1 MELIDFLREKVLV
14 LDGAMGTMIQRRSLT
29 EEDFR
34 HGLDIPA
41 ETKLQGCN
49 DILCVTRP
57 DVIRDIHMKYLEAG
71 ADIIE
76 TNSFN
81 ANSISLEEYGLQDL
95 VKEIN
100 LTAAKAARDAA
111 DSFSHK
117 SGKRVFVAGSMGPSN
132 VALSLPDVAGARG
145 VDFDSMRKAYAE
157 QASALAEGGVDVL
170 LLETIFDTLNAKA
183 AITGIE
189 DAFEAIGR
197 RLPLM
202 ISVTLT
208 EQGRTLS
215 GQTPEGFL
223 TSVMHAQPLSVGM
236 NCGFGAKDM
245 APWLERMQSVG
256 CAVSLHP
263 NAGLPDEMGLYTET
277 PETMAATMGEYLRAG
292 MLNIAGGCCGTTP
305 EHIRAIAEAARD
317 ARIRPITAP
326 GMVETR
332 PDVMRLAGLESL
344 EVSPEKG
351 FLKVGERCNVA
362 GSRKFLRL
370 VGEGNLS
377 EALGIASAQIG
388 KGAGVLDINMD
399 DAMLDAPAEM
409 ERFVTLLGAD
419 GDTAAVPLMVD
430 SSDFEVVRRA
440 LRRIQGRAIVNSIS
454 LKEGEEKFLAN
465 AREIRSMGAA
475 AVVMA
480 FDEQGQ
486 ATTLERRKEICG
498 RAYRLLTEKCGYRGE
513 DIVFDPNI
521 LTIATGMPEHDRYAL
536 DFLDA
541 VSWIKENLKGA
552 KVSGG
557 VSNLS
562 FAFRG
567 NNKLREAMHAV
578 FLHHAI
584 ARGMDMA
591 IVNPSTA
598 ISADGVDPTL
608 REAIE
613 DVIFLRRP
621 DASERLLAIAAE
633 MKAEADRLK
642 AEKPAAAGSAAPK
655 PDPKKE
661 TVTLESLVEKGMT
674 AGLEPL
680 LDAALEEEGT
690 AMGVVGRRLMGAM
703 RTVGDE
709 FGAGRMFLPQVVR
722 SAAVMKKAIDY
733 LTPRIE
739 AEAISGAD
747 GAESGEKGKFVIAT
761 VKGDVHDI
769 GKNIVGVILKC
780 AGFDVIDLGVMVE
793 EEKILE
799 ALRATGAR
807 FLGLSGLITPSLSEM
822 ARVAEMLQREGL
834 TDVTLCVGGATTTD
848 LHTAVKIAPLFDG
861 LTLHTRDAAQL
872 PVVASSLVDSAQHDA
887 TVTEI
892 RESQRRL
899 RSEYEQ
905 RMALRA
911 AGMQNGSAS
920 AADESVKADRPMP
933 APETAGVHTIEISV
947 KDAAE
952 SINWKAF
959 LHTWHLSPML
969 AAPALEAATKECD
982 GDEAHSHAPHG
993 AGCPC
998 CSAKPQ
1004 EDPALEEATR
1014 LVRDALAMIAALE
1027 ENGVKLEARVGVV
1040 DAHRDGE
1047 DIVLESHDRSIVI
1060 PTLRRETEPRLA
1072 TADFVAESGDHAGVF
1087 AVTAR
1092 NVLSAVET
1100 ADDYQAML
1108 LQSIADR
1115 LAEAATEVMHTRLH
1129 EDIWGLKGTPRG
1141 IRPAVGYPS
1150 LPDQTLVFELDKLI
1164 EYSAIGV
1171 TLTANGALSPSATTT
1186 GLVFAN
1192 PLARYFEL
1200 GEISQA
1206 ALSDYARR
1214 RGISEE
1220 RLRELL
1226 PRS

>member
-29 EEDFR
+29 EDDFR
-34 HGLDIPA
+34 SGLDIPA

-57 DVIRDIHMKYLEAG
+57 DVIRDIHTQYLEAG

-81 ANSISLEEYGLQDL
+81 ANSISLEEYGLADR
-95 VKEIN
+95 VAEIN
-100 LTAAKAARDAA
+100 LAAARVAMEAA
-111 DSFSHK
+111 DSFAMK
-117 SGKRVFVAGSMGPSN
+117 TGRQAFVAGSMGPSN
-132 VALSLPDVAGARG
+132 IALSLPDVAGARG
-145 VDFDSMRKAYAE
+145 VDFDSMRAAYAE
-157 QASALAEGGVDVL
+157 QARALIEGGVNLL

-183 AITGIE
+183 AIAGIE
-189 DAFEAIGR
+189 DTFKAIDR
-197 RLPLM
+197 HVPLM

-215 GQTPEGFL
+215 GQTLEGFL
-223 TSVMHAQPLSVGM
+223 ASVMHARPVSIGM
-236 NCGFGAKDM
+236 NCGFGARDM
-245 APWLERMQSVG
+245 APWLRHLQSVG

-263 NAGLPDEMGLYTET
+263 NAGLPDEMGQYTET
-277 PETMAATMGEYLRAG
+277 PAAMAATMGEYLSAG
-292 MLNIAGGCCGTTP
+292 LLNIAGGCCGTTP

-317 ARIRPITAP
+317 AQLRPITAP
-326 GMVETR
+326 GRIETR
-332 PDVMRLAGLESL
+332 PDVMRLSGLESL

-377 EALGIASAQIG
+377 EALGIASAQTG
-388 KGAGVLDINMD
+388 KGAAVLDINMD

-419 GDTAAVPLMVD
+419 GSTAAVPLMVD

-454 LKEGEEKFLAN
+454 LKEGEEKFLEH

-513 DIVFDPNI
+513 DIIFDPNI

-598 ISADGVDPTL
+598 ISADGIDPTL
-608 REAIE
+608 RETIE
-613 DVIFLRRP
+613 DVIFMRRP
-621 DASERLLAIAAE
+621 DASERLLAIADE
-633 MKAEADRLK
+633 MKAEAERLK
-642 AEKPAAAGSAAPK
+642 AEKLAASGGTPAPK
-655 PDPKKE
+655 PAPKKE
-661 TVTLESLVEKGMT
+661 AVTLESLVEKGMT

-739 AEAISGAD
+739 AEAKSGAD

-780 AGFDVIDLGVMVE
+780 AGFEVIDLGVMVE

-861 LTLHTRDAAQL
+861 LALHTRDAAQL
-872 PVVASSLVDSAQHDA
+872 PLVASSLVDPVQHDA
-887 TVTEI
+887 TVKEI

-899 RSEYEQ
+899 RRQYEE
-905 RMALRA
+905 RMARRT
-911 AGMQNGSAS
+911 AGIQNGSSS
-920 AADESVKADRPMP
+920 ARAPEKADRPMP
-933 APETAGVHTIEISV
+933 APKTAGVNTIEISV

-952 SINWKAF
+952 AINWKAF
-959 LHTWHLSPML
+959 LHTWRLSPAL
-969 AAPALEAATKECD
+969 AAKALEAAKRECGD
-982 GDEAHSHAPHG
+982 GEKCHAPHG

-1004 EDPALEEATR
+1004 ENPAFEEAIR
-1014 LVRDALAMIAALE
+1014 LIRDALSLITELEDKGVAL
-1027 ENGVKLEARVGVV
+1027 KARAGVV
-1040 DAHRDGE
+1040 NAQRDGE
-1047 DIVLESHDRSIVI
+1047 DIILESQGRSIVI
-1060 PTLRRETEPRLA
+1060 PTLRRETGPRHA
-1072 TADFVAESGDHAGVF
+1072 TADFVAESGDHVGVF
-1087 AVTAR
+1087 AVTAL
-1092 NVLSAVET
+1092 NVLQAVQP

-1108 LQSIADR
+1108 LQSVADR

-1164 EYSAIGV
+1164 DYSAIGV
-1171 TLTANGALSPSATTT
+1171 TMTTNGALSPSATTT

-1192 PLARYFEL
+1192 PSARYFEL